1 MAFDVFISYATP
13 DRSIA
18 LELVD
23 DLEARGLKCWVAP
36 RDVPGGSK
44 YGEVIL
50 AALEETEALLLLFS
64 QHSNDS
70 IHVQREVERAMHL
83 SKTILPVRIVD
94 LYPSGDMEYY
104 LATLHWIDAIEEPRK
119 AAFKASAI
127 SLAHMIGKDL
137 VDPATGLREDI
148 SQMVSQSRLQ
158 PIGVKKQSEK
168 KSAFAKK
175 RIIWG
180 ASRLQPKGVKGQPE
194 KKSVFANRRII
205 WGALTLIVLAFAVAG
220 MMNRG
225 GESGEEKD
233 SIVDE
238 IAIDPE
244 VEKRQ
249 EQARK
254 QISSATTK
262 PLNSHSESLKQISS
276 ATTKIP
282 NRVRGDPSIEISEF
296 RPGKS
301 CKLKAGEKFFVDVIY
316 KNAPEGNI
324 RIVAKPLQQG
334 MPPARSSFHMALA
347 PHFSGDGTASLW
359 FYFEHPIVI
368 DQVEI
373 VFEEAIKNKEIN
385 YYRVLTNINVEWE

>member
-1 MAFDVFISYATP
+1 MAYDVFISYATP

-127 SLAHMIGKDL
+127 SLAHMTGKDL

-158 PIGVKKQSEK
+158 PIGVKGQPEK

-180 ASRLQPKGVKGQPE
+180 A
-194 KKSVFANRRII
+194 
-205 WGALTLIVLAFAVAG
+205 LTLIVLAFSVAK

-233 SIVDE
+233 SIVPE
-238 IAIDPE
+238 IAIAPE

-262 PLNSHSESLKQISS
+262 ALKSDSESLKQISS
-276 ATTKIP
+276 STTKNP

-301 CKLKAGEKFFVDVIY
+301 CKLKTGEKFYVDVIY

-334 MPPARSSFHMALA
+334 MHPARSSFHMALP
-347 PHFSGDGTASLW
+347 PHLSGDGTASLW
-359 FYFEHPIVI
+359 FYFKHPIVI

-373 VFEEAIKNKEIN
+373 VFEEAVAKKEIL
-385 YYRVLTNINVEWE
+385 YHRVLANINVEWE

>member
-23 DLEARGLKCWVAP
+23 DLEARGMKCWVAP

-44 YGEVIL
+44 YGEAIL
-50 AALEETEALLLLFS
+50 AALSEADSLLLLFS

-70 IHVQREVERAMHL
+70 VHVQREVERALHQ
-83 SKTILPVRIVD
+83 SKPILPVRIVD

-119 AAFKASAI
+119 AAFKASAV
-127 SLAHMIGKDL
+127 SLAHMIDIDL

-158 PIGVKKQSEK
+158 PIGVKGQAEK

-175 RIIWG
+175 RITWG
-180 ASRLQPKGVKGQPE
+180 ASRLQPE
-194 KKSVFANRRII
+194 KKSVFANRKII

-220 MMNRG
+220 MMDRG

-276 ATTKIP
+276 ATTIIP
-282 NRVRGDPSIEISEF
+282 NRVRGDPSIKISEI
-296 RPGKS
+296 RPGES

-324 RIVAKPLQQG
+324 RIVAKPLHQG
-334 MPPARSSFHMALA
+334 KPPARNSFHMVST
-347 PHFSGDGTASLW
+347 PHFSGDGTANLW
-359 FYFEHPIVI
+359 FYFEYPIVI

-373 VFEEAIKNKEIN
+373 AFEEAIKDKEII
-385 YYRVLTNINVEWE
+385 YYRVLADINVEWE